1 MRRMK
6 TRINSIDGL
15 RFVDAEIRKIEFPGP
30 LSSFALTEMLQVLK
44 DNDAEFA
51 LYDEQ
56 YPSMSDPGAYFR
68 DSSADAPAGKW
79 RMTFGNHGWSG
90 GIYEIDDM
98 TICRQLMD
106 LVTLGLLQSI
116 EIDGVVFFSHYQLK
130 SAEQST
136 AMNEKLLAIHGGSGT
151 LSS

>member
-1 MRRMK
+1 M
-6 TRINSIDGL
+6 TNSIPRCLTQGPISG
-15 RFVDAEIRKIEFPGP
+15 IRPQMP
-30 LSSFALTEMLQVLK
+30 Q
-44 DNDAEFA
+44 
-51 LYDEQ
+51 
-56 YPSMSDPGAYFR
+56 
-68 DSSADAPAGKW
+68 PANGD
-79 RMTFGNHGWSG
+79 MTFGNHGWSG